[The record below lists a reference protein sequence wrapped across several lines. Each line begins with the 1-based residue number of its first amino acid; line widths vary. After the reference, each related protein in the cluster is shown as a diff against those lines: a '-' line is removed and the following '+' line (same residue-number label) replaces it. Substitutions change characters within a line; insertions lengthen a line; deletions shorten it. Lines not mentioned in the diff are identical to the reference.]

1 MDDGMLIDVFDGG
14 HEALLEFLF
23 GSDADVAQNGTGEL
37 GEETLDKVEPRAVLG
52 GEGELEAP
60 GGLCG
65 EPSFRLFGDVRRMI
79 IKDHLDRGVGRIGG
93 IEKLKELDEL
103 AAAMAIFDQGVD
115 FASDKINACQQAECA
130 VALILKIAREARV
143 HARLG

>member
-52 GEGELEAP
+52 GEGEFEAP

-65 EPSFRLFGDVRRMI
+65 EPSFRLFGVPHRALPDLQCM
-79 IKDHLDRGVGRIGG
+79 
-93 IEKLKELDEL
+93 KLCYT
-103 AAAMAIFDQGVD
+103 AAAASASRSAISWCD
-115 FASDKINACQQAECA
+115 
-130 VALILKIAREARV
+130 
-143 HARLG
+143 